1 MDAPFGKPWS
11 FDADSLVTFP
21 FCLLKASRVL
31 GQRWNKL
38 FQKQKHHHKS
48 DKHHHKRDYHKTKGN
63 EVITEQEEIEN
74 KHNIKH
80 NQSSQLMMSK
90 SNFIPISPQN
100 LYIIDLTLNSPYV
113 AIM

>member
-1 MDAPFGKPWS
+1 MKNIDRCVDPCS
-11 FDADSLVTFP
+11 QSS
-21 FCLLKASRVL
+21 CLLKASRVV
-31 GQRWNKL
+31 GQPFKEI

-63 EVITEQEEIEN
+63 EVITEQEEIES

-90 SNFIPISPQN
+90 FHLPNFPLPRVSVHWDITS
-100 LYIIDLTLNSPYV
+100 LR
-113 AIM
+113 

>member
-1 MDAPFGKPWS
+1 MVVDVNLF
-11 FDADSLVTFP
+11 
-21 FCLLKASRVL
+21 
-31 GQRWNKL
+31 

-90 SNFIPISPQN
+90 LETCMHAVGKAVKLESFKLDSYS
-100 LYIIDLTLNSPYV
+100 LVLVDT
-113 AIM
+113 

>member
-1 MDAPFGKPWS
+1 M
-11 FDADSLVTFP
+11 
-21 FCLLKASRVL
+21 
-31 GQRWNKL
+31 GQRCNEI

-90 SNFIPISPQN
+90 FNLSNYKIRCVFPIVVVPMR
-100 LYIIDLTLNSPYV
+100 NSV
-113 AIM
+113 EMTIGKAHST

>member
-1 MDAPFGKPWS
+1 MVSDINYF
-11 FDADSLVTFP
+11 
-21 FCLLKASRVL
+21 
-31 GQRWNKL
+31 

-90 SNFIPISPQN
+90 LETDMYRGLHIRP
-100 LYIIDLTLNSPYV
+100 
-113 AIM
+113 

>member
-1 MDAPFGKPWS
+1 MGQPFKEI
-11 FDADSLVTFP
+11 
-21 FCLLKASRVL
+21 
-31 GQRWNKL
+31 

-63 EVITEQEEIEN
+63 EVITEQEEIES

-90 SNFIPISPQN
+90 LHS
-100 LYIIDLTLNSPYV
+100 LYCTSVKTSGTLL
-113 AIM
+113 I

>member
-1 MDAPFGKPWS
+1 M
-11 FDADSLVTFP
+11 
-21 FCLLKASRVL
+21 
-31 GQRWNKL
+31 GQQCNEI

-90 SNFIPISPQN
+90 FNLSNFTLTKRLPIFNDLNQN
-100 LYIIDLTLNSPYV
+100 LTFPNQSDPILV
-113 AIM
+113 R

>member
-1 MDAPFGKPWS
+1 MVVDVNYF
-11 FDADSLVTFP
+11 
-21 FCLLKASRVL
+21 
-31 GQRWNKL
+31 

-90 SNFIPISPQN
+90 FQN
-100 LYIIDLTLNSPYV
+100 YRILKESTEHMYGNSKLGNITWKQSSKHDY
-113 AIM
+113 